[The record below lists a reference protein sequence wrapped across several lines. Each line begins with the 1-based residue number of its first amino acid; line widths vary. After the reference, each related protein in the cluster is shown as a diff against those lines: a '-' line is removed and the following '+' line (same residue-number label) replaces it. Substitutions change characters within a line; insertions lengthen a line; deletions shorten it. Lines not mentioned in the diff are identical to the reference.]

1 MYIFIDTTVPYEF
14 KKKEDCFHHI
24 TLRCHGIKKS
34 VTFGE
39 KDKEHLCVRCP
50 LSGDYLEIFGKSA
63 EIEWLDV
70 MLKKYNWYRPYSL
83 KPV

>member
-14 KKKEDCFHHI
+14 AHKEDCFRHV

-34 VTFGE
+34 LTFVE

-50 LSGDYLEIFGKSA
+50 LSGDYLEIFGKST
-63 EIEWLDV
+63 EIEWLND
-70 MLKKYNWYRPYSL
+70 MLHKYKWYRNQSANP
-83 KPV
+83 

>member
-14 KKKEDCFHHI
+14 AHKEDCFRHV

-34 VTFGE
+34 LTFVE

-50 LSGDYLEIFGKSA
+50 LSGDYLEIYGEQSD
-63 EIEWLDV
+63 IDWLHRN
-70 MLKKYNWYRPYSL
+70 LSKHQWYRTD
-83 KPV
+83 

>member
-14 KKKEDCFHHI
+14 AHKEDCLRHV

-34 VTFGE
+34 LTFVE

-50 LSGDYLEIFGKSA
+50 LSGDYLEIFGKSI
-63 EIEWLDV
+63 EIEWLND
-70 MLKKYNWYRPYSL
+70 MLHKYKWYRNQSS
-83 KPV
+83 KP